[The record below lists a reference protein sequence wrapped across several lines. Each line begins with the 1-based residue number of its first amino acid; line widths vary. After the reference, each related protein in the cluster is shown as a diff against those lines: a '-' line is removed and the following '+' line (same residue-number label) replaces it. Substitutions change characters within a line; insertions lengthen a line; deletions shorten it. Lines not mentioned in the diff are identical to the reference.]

1 MSNNKLLFHNK
12 ASIKTTG
19 ELVHVMFNTWIYRF
33 RFVGKI
39 SSSESESNVMPLF
52 FLVEEA
58 LDFLEIFG
66 KSSSSDII
74 MLSSSSSE
82 PKLLL
87 DKKTTFKRIVF
98 FSFANMYMI
107 TEMNYHAL

>member
-1 MSNNKLLFHNK
+1 MNNNKLLFHNK

-19 ELVHVMFNTWIYRF
+19 ELVHAMFTWIYRF

-58 LDFLEIFG
+58 LDFLEILG
-66 KSSSSDII
+66 RSSSSDII

-82 PKLLL
+82 PKLLW
-87 DKKTTFKRIVF
+87 DKKTTFKRIF
-98 FSFANMYMI
+98 FFLLQ
-107 TEMNYHAL
+107 TCT